1 MKIKRLLMVLLGSL
15 LLGSTSQAASLLI
28 TNGLVFTGDDTPPN
42 QLDILIEDG
51 LIEAVA
57 RDLSTAEADQLIDAA
72 GRPVTPAL
80 FAGITVAG
88 LSEIGMVYEAV
99 DSRLNEL
106 YTGLMHPEFDVRK
119 AYNPLSS
126 VVPVTRIE
134 GYGYTLLAAAF
145 GDRTIS
151 GQGSLVRFDGGFDSF
166 EGKTIVFVNVDG
178 YSGSKVGGSRA
189 AHWMLLETAFSSLT
203 TQQGNGLWLTH
214 NEHPLINQTGRA
226 TLKNA
231 RENGIFI
238 FRANRASDI
247 LQALAF
253 SQQHNLNAVISGGQE
268 AWIVREELVA
278 SGTPVVINAL
288 DNLPGS
294 FDGLGARLD
303 NAALLHEAGITLLFT
318 SGETHNARKLRQVAG
333 NAVANGLP
341 YEVAIAAMT
350 SLPAEIFGGKPRMIA
365 PGLRADVVIWS
376 GDPLDVSSAADQVII
391 DGKLDPMT
399 SRQTELLQRYLPT
412 EAGLGRAYINP

>member
-57 RDLSTAEADQLIDAA
+57 SDLSTAEADQLIDAA

-80 FAGITVAG
+80 FAGITAAG

-166 EGKTIVFVNVDG
+166 EGKTIIFVNVDG

-226 TLKNA
+226 TLENA
-231 RENGIFI
+231 RENGIFV

-268 AWIVREELVA
+268 AWIVREELAA

-303 NAALLHEAGITLLFT
+303 NAALLHEADITLLFT

>member
-57 RDLSTAEADQLIDAA
+57 SDLSTAEADQVIDAA

-80 FAGITVAG
+80 FAGITAAG

-166 EGKTIVFVNVDG
+166 EGKTIIFVNVDG

-231 RENGIFI
+231 RENGIFV

-412 EAGLGRAYINP
+412 EGGLGRAYINP

>member
-42 QLDILIEDG
+42 QLDILIVDG

-166 EGKTIVFVNVDG
+166 EGKTIIFVNVDG

-189 AHWMLLETAFSSLT
+189 AHWMLLETAFSSLI

-231 RENGIFI
+231 RENGIFV

-268 AWIVREELVA
+268 AWIVREELAA

-303 NAALLHEAGITLLFT
+303 NAALLHEADITLLFT

>member
-1 MKIKRLLMVLLGSL
+1 MRMKRLLLVLLGSL
-15 LLGSTSQAASLLI
+15 LLANPGHAASLLI
-28 TNGLVFTGDDTPPN
+28 TNGTVFTGDDAPPT

-51 LIEAVA
+51 LIEALA
-57 RDLSTAEADQLIDAA
+57 SDLSAAEPDQVIDAA

-80 FAGITVAG
+80 FAGITAAG
-88 LSEIGMVYEAV
+88 LNEIGMVYEAV

-166 EGKTIVFVNVDG
+166 EGKTTIFVNVDG
-178 YSGSKVGGSRA
+178 YSGNKIGGSRA

-203 TQQGNGLWLTH
+203 TKQGSGLWLTH

-226 TLKNA
+226 TLKDA
-231 RENGIFI
+231 RENGIFV

-253 SQQHNLNAVISGGQE
+253 SQQHQLNAVISGGQE
-268 AWIVREELVA
+268 AWIVREAVAA

-303 NAALLHEAGITLLFT
+303 NAALLHESGITLLFT

-350 SLPAEIFGGKPRMIA
+350 SKPAEIFGGKPRMIA
-365 PGLRADVVIWS
+365 LGLRADVVIWS

-391 DGKLDPMT
+391 GGKLDPMT
-399 SRQTELLQRYLPT
+399 SRQTKLLKRYQPT
-412 EAGLGRAYINP
+412 DAGLGRAYINP